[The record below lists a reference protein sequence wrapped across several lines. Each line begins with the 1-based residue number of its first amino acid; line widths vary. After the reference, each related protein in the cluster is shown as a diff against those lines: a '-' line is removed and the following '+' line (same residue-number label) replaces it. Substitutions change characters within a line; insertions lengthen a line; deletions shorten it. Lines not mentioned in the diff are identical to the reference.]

1 MGEQDEYRV
10 AAGRAA
16 HRLPTPKPVVVAY
29 PTALLV
35 LLVLLALATA
45 LILSGRT

>member
-1 MGEQDEYRV
+1 MNDQDEYR
-10 AAGRAA
+10 AAAERAA

-29 PTALLV
+29 PIA

-45 LILSGRT
+45 LVLSGRT